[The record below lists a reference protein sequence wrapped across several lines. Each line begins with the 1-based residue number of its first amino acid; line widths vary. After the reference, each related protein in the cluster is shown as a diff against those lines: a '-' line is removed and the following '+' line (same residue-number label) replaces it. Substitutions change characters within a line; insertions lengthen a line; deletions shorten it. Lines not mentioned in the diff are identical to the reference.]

1 MLAVALISL
10 VTVLLTTL
18 SILAVYRQTQT
29 RRACYLDARES
40 RTPRHLPSVT
50 VLKPLCGADDD
61 LEKNLETFF
70 QQDHP
75 DFELVFGIEGTS
87 DPAIPTVRK
96 LRARYPK
103 VRSRL
108 VIHSGQ
114 GGGRGL
120 NPKVNNL
127 EQMFGQPGDTHEL
140 VVISDSNLAVPT
152 TWLSELTG
160 TFIADKNHGLVMNL
174 FVGTGEET
182 LGATLE
188 NLHLAGPVAG
198 SLAFADRWL
207 GKTDAVGKSMM
218 FHRPTFESLG
228 GLASVST
235 VLAEDFVMGRLY
247 QSAGYDVIL
256 AKTLVANITRKT
268 TVTRF
273 LARQLRWNLIRSRMM
288 GWSYPLEP
296 LASPLLPTLISPFAG
311 ELMPLFFWLGLGLT
325 IVRDGLQW
333 WMLRGRAGLAAAL
346 PLGPAKELALI
357 AVWAIAP
364 FLRTVA
370 WRGRR
375 YRVGAGTRLYAERPP
390 LTAAPPSRQ
399 WE

>member
-18 SILAVYRQTQT
+18 SILAVFRQTQT
-29 RRACYLDARES
+29 RRARHLDRQDTRA
-40 RTPRHLPSVT
+40 PRHLPPVT

-75 DFELVFGIEGTS
+75 DFELVFGVEGAS
-87 DPAIPTVRK
+87 DPAIPIVRR
-96 LRARYPK
+96 LRSRYPK
-103 VRSRL
+103 VQSRL

-140 VVISDSNLAVPT
+140 VVISDSNVAVPT
-152 TWLSELTG
+152 TWLSELTA
-160 TFIADKNHGLVMNL
+160 TFLADQNHGLVMNL
-174 FVGTGEET
+174 FVGSGEET

-218 FHRPTFESLG
+218 FHRPTFETLG

-247 QSAGYDVIL
+247 QSAGYHVVL
-256 AKTLVANITRKT
+256 ARTLVDNVTRRT
-268 TVTRF
+268 TVRRF

-288 GWSYPLEP
+288 GWTYPFEP
-296 LASPLLPTLISPFAG
+296 LASPLLPTLLSPLSG
-311 ELMPLFFWLGLGLT
+311 ELMPVFFWLGLGLT
-325 IVRDGLQW
+325 ILRDGLQW
-333 WMLRGRAGLAAAL
+333 WMLRGVRGLAAAL
-346 PLGPAKELALI
+346 PLGPVKELALT

-390 LTAAPPSRQ
+390 LIATPPTRQ